1 MYPTTYE
8 LKNGMIK
15 VLFVCVK
22 CGKNHWNKASV
33 DDEIGEIDSYIQ
45 KYKPLFI
52 ETHESR

>member
-15 VLFVCVK
+15 ILFVCVK

-52 ETHESR
+52 ETHDNK